1 MRGDGGHRERRH
13 RRQSQA
19 VAVVVACVAAV
30 GTVVAQQKPP
40 TFKSSADVIAV
51 DVQVVARDG
60 MPVSGLSAENF
71 EVFIDG
77 RRRPVQSAQFLRV
90 AEPPPRAAK
99 RGASPAPA
107 PAEALS
113 GDGRI
118 FMIAVD
124 QMSFPASAQQSAR
137 EAVRRVAAS
146 VGPNDYLGMMTFP
159 GQVRIAP
166 TRDRAAIDPGIAQVD
181 GLRGDLRSRQFN
193 LSASEAGLIKSN
205 DPGTMAE
212 VFERECDRRFPPDP
226 TCKQEVRQEA
236 AEIANALEQQGMA
249 AVNGLHDVVDALDSV
264 AGRKT
269 LIVISAGIPI
279 SRKTGGVPNL
289 DHELARISRR
299 AAAANINLYV
309 FYMNVHFLRYF
320 SAEYGRQ
327 NHTIFDDITMF
338 GYGLEKFA
346 DAAGGSFAQVEVDAD
361 PFVDRIMRE
370 TSAYYLLAV
379 PTEARDREGKEHVIR
394 VSLKDAR
401 GATAQYRK
409 AVVVP
414 VGK

>member
-1 MRGDGGHRERRH
+1 MTRPVVITC
-13 RRQSQA
+13 A
-19 VAVVVACVAAV
+19 VACTAVA
-30 GTVVAQQKPP
+30 GVAQQAP
-40 TFKSSADVIAV
+40 TFRSSADVIAV
-51 DVQVVARDG
+51 DVQVVSRDG
-60 MPVSGLSAENF
+60 MPITGLTAEQF

-90 AEPPPRAAK
+90 AEPPPVPSK
-99 RGASPAPA
+99 RGAPPEAPTPRA
-107 PAEALS
+107 PVS

-118 FMIAVD
+118 IMIAVD
-124 QMSFPASAQQSAR
+124 QMSFPVSAQQSAR
-137 EAVRRVAAS
+137 EAARRVAAG
-146 VGPNDYLGMMTFP
+146 VAPGDYLGMMTVP
-159 GQVRIAP
+159 GDVRIAP
-166 TRDRAAIDPGIAQVD
+166 TRDRAAIEEGIKRIG
-181 GLRGDLRSRQFN
+181 GLRGDLKSSKFN
-193 LSASEAGLIKSN
+193 ISASEASLIKSN
-205 DPGTMAE
+205 DPMTMAE
-212 VFERECDRRFPPDP
+212 VFKRECERMFTDP
-226 TCKQEVRQEA
+226 TCKQEVRQDA
-236 AEIANALEQQGMA
+236 AAIANALEQQGLT
-249 AVNGLHDVVDALDSV
+249 AVNGLHDVVDALESV
-264 AGRKT
+264 PGRKT

-279 SRKTGGVPNL
+279 SRKTGGQPNL

-379 PTEARDREGKEHVIR
+379 PTEARDRDGKEYVIR
-394 VSLKDAR
+394 VAVKGVR
-401 GATAQYRK
+401 GAEIQYRK
-409 AVVVP
+409 AVLVP
-414 VGK
+414 SGK